1 MKNNFI
7 IFFTFILIQFQI
19 FKSYAVEFNLNDVQ
33 EKIDDIKAMDG
44 MTQGSPEFLMFQVLQ
59 NLTTQLNSNKKS
71 KSLVQDTLTVLDI
84 TDFIEEKFPQVTK
97 LQFPENF
104 LVGSNL
110 TIADLT
116 NASFFLNSLNSRRL
130 EKLKKLSDLS
140 QGDSILSKINTQIV
154 EELSLEP
161 LKLIQQLEKMPKLDL
176 VSLSTSVN
184 EATSSILKNTEVVTN
199 NLNEFSSTASNSVA
213 NATAQIESASN
224 SVANAAAQIESA
236 TTTLSRAAGSAM
248 ATASYSLDQAA
259 GEIANTISAGVSVDL
274 DAAAQGLG
282 HDDFAAAVDAYN
294 AQYGTNYTVDSAKEA
309 LGQ

>member
-19 FKSYAVEFNLNDVQ
+19 FKSYAVEFNLKEVQ

-59 NLTTQLNSNKKS
+59 NLTTQLNSNEKS
-71 KSLVQDTLTVLDI
+71 KLLVQDTLTVLDI

-110 TIADLT
+110 TVADLT

-130 EKLKKLSDLS
+130 EKLKKLNDLS

-184 EATSSILKNTEVVTN
+184 EATSSILKNTEIVAN
-199 NLNEFSSTASNSVA
+199 NLNEVTSTASNAVA
-213 NATAQIESASN
+213 NATAQ
-224 SVANAAAQIESA
+224 VESA
-236 TTTLSRAAGSAM
+236 TTTLSRAAGAAM
-248 ATASYSLDQAA
+248 AAASYSLDQAA

>member
-19 FKSYAVEFNLNDVQ
+19 FKSYAVEFNLKEVQ
-33 EKIDDIKAMDG
+33 EKIDDIKAMDE
-44 MTQGSPEFLMFQVLQ
+44 MNQGSPEFLMFQVLQ
-59 NLTTQLNSNKKS
+59 NLTTQLNNNKKS

-110 TIADLT
+110 TVADLT

-154 EELSLEP
+154 DELSLEP

-184 EATSSILKNTEVVTN
+184 EATSSILKNTEIVAN
-199 NLNEFSSTASNSVA
+199 NLNEITSTASCLV
-213 NATAQIESASN
+213 
-224 SVANAAAQIESA
+224 
-236 TTTLSRAAGSAM
+236 
-248 ATASYSLDQAA
+248 
-259 GEIANTISAGVSVDL
+259 
-274 DAAAQGLG
+274 
-282 HDDFAAAVDAYN
+282 
-294 AQYGTNYTVDSAKEA
+294 
-309 LGQ
+309 

>member
-19 FKSYAVEFNLNDVQ
+19 FKSYAVEFNLKEVQ
-33 EKIDDIKAMDG
+33 ENIDDIKAMDE

-110 TIADLT
+110 TVADLT

-140 QGDSILSKINTQIV
+140 QGDSILSKINAQIV

-161 LKLIQQLEKMPKLDL
+161 SKLIQQLEKMPKIDL

-184 EATSSILKNTEVVTN
+184 EATSSILKNTEIVAN
-199 NLNEFSSTASNSVA
+199 NLNEVTSTASNAVA
-213 NATAQIESASN
+213 NATAQ
-224 SVANAAAQIESA
+224 VESA
-236 TTTLSRAAGSAM
+236 TTTLSRAAGAAM
-248 ATASYSLDQAA
+248 AAASYSLDQAA

-282 HDDFAAAVDAYN
+282 HNDFAAAVDAYN

>member
-19 FKSYAVEFNLNDVQ
+19 FKSYAVEFDLKEVQ

-110 TIADLT
+110 TVADLT

-154 EELSLEP
+154 DELSLEP

-184 EATSSILKNTEVVTN
+184 EATSSILKNTEIVAN
-199 NLNEFSSTASNSVA
+199 NLNEVTSTASNAVA
-213 NATAQIESASN
+213 NATAQ
-224 SVANAAAQIESA
+224 VESA
-236 TTTLSRAAGSAM
+236 TTTLSRAAGAAM
-248 ATASYSLDQAA
+248 AAASYSLDQAA

-282 HDDFAAAVDAYN
+282 HNDFAAAVDAYN

>member
-7 IFFTFILIQFQI
+7 IFFTFILIQFQT
-19 FKSYAVEFNLNDVQ
+19 FKSYAVEFNLKDVQ

-97 LQFPENF
+97 LQFPKNF

-110 TIADLT
+110 TVADLT

-154 EELSLEP
+154 DELSLEP

-184 EATSSILKNTEVVTN
+184 EATSSILKNTEIVAN
-199 NLNEFSSTASNSVA
+199 NLNEVTSTASNAVA
-213 NATAQIESASN
+213 NATAQ
-224 SVANAAAQIESA
+224 VESA
-236 TTTLSRAAGSAM
+236 TTTLSRAAGAAM
-248 ATASYSLDQAA
+248 AAASYSLDQAA

-282 HDDFAAAVDAYN
+282 HKDFAAAVDAYN

>member
-19 FKSYAVEFNLNDVQ
+19 FKSYAVEFNLKDVQ

-97 LQFPENF
+97 LQFPKNF

-110 TIADLT
+110 TVADLT

-154 EELSLEP
+154 DELSLEP

-184 EATSSILKNTEVVTN
+184 ETTSSILKNTEIVAN
-199 NLNEFSSTASNSVA
+199 NLNEVTSTASNVVA
-213 NATAQIESASN
+213 NATAQ
-224 SVANAAAQIESA
+224 VESA
-236 TTTLSRAAGSAM
+236 TTTLSRAAGAAM
-248 ATASYSLDQAA
+248 AAASYSLDQAA

>member
-19 FKSYAVEFNLNDVQ
+19 FKSYAVEFNLKEVQ

-71 KSLVQDTLTVLDI
+71 KSLVKDTLTVLDI

-110 TIADLT
+110 TVADLT

-140 QGDSILSKINTQIV
+140 QGNSILSKINTQIV
-154 EELSLEP
+154 DELSLEP

-184 EATSSILKNTEVVTN
+184 EATSSILKNTEIVAN
-199 NLNEFSSTASNSVA
+199 NLNEVTSTASNAVA
-213 NATAQIESASN
+213 NATAQ
-224 SVANAAAQIESA
+224 VESA
-236 TTTLSRAAGSAM
+236 TTTLSRAAGAAM
-248 ATASYSLDQAA
+248 AAASYSLDQAA

-282 HDDFAAAVDAYN
+282 HDNFAAAVDAYN

>member
-19 FKSYAVEFNLNDVQ
+19 FKSYAVEFNLNEVQ
-33 EKIDDIKAMDG
+33 EKIDDIKAMDV
-44 MTQGSPEFLMFQVLQ
+44 MNQGSPEFLMFQVLQ

-110 TIADLT
+110 TVADLT

-140 QGDSILSKINTQIV
+140 QGDSILSKINAQIV

-161 LKLIQQLEKMPKLDL
+161 SKLIQQLEKMPKIDL

-184 EATSSILKNTEVVTN
+184 EATSSILKNTEIVAN
-199 NLNEFSSTASNSVA
+199 NLNEVTSTASNVVA
-213 NATAQIESASN
+213 NATAQ
-224 SVANAAAQIESA
+224 VESA
-236 TTTLSRAAGSAM
+236 TTTLSRAAGAAM
-248 ATASYSLDQAA
+248 AAASYSLDQAA

-282 HDDFAAAVDAYN
+282 HNDFAAAVDAYN

>member
-19 FKSYAVEFNLNDVQ
+19 FKSYAVEFNLKDVQ
-33 EKIDDIKAMDG
+33 EKIDDIKAMEG

-59 NLTTQLNSNKKS
+59 NLTTQLNNNKKS

-110 TIADLT
+110 TVADLT

-140 QGDSILSKINTQIV
+140 QGDSILSKINTQIA

-161 LKLIQQLEKMPKLDL
+161 LKIIQQLEKMPKLDL

-184 EATSSILKNTEVVTN
+184 EATSSILKNTEIVAN
-199 NLNEFSSTASNSVA
+199 NLNEITSTASNAVA
-213 NATAQIESASN
+213 DATAQ
-224 SVANAAAQIESA
+224 VESA
-236 TTTLSRAAGSAM
+236 TTTLSRAAGAAM
-248 ATASYSLDQAA
+248 AAASYSLDQAA

-282 HDDFAAAVDAYN
+282 HNDFAAAVDAYN

>member
-19 FKSYAVEFNLNDVQ
+19 FKSYAVEFNLKDVQ

-97 LQFPENF
+97 LQFPKNF

-110 TIADLT
+110 TVADLT

-140 QGDSILSKINTQIV
+140 QGDSILSKINAQIV

-161 LKLIQQLEKMPKLDL
+161 SKLIQQLEKMPKIDL

-184 EATSSILKNTEVVTN
+184 EATSSILKNTEIVSN
-199 NLNEFSSTASNSVA
+199 NLNEITSTASNAVV
-213 NATAQIESASN
+213 NATAQ
-224 SVANAAAQIESA
+224 VESA
-236 TTTLSRAAGSAM
+236 TTTLSRAAGAAM
-248 ATASYSLDQAA
+248 AAASYSLDQAA

>member
-7 IFFTFILIQFQI
+7 IIFTFILIQFQI
-19 FKSYAVEFNLNDVQ
+19 FKSYAVEFKLNDVQ

-44 MTQGSPEFLMFQVLQ
+44 MTQDSPEFLMFQVLQ

-110 TIADLT
+110 TVADLT

-161 LKLIQQLEKMPKLDL
+161 SKLIQQLEKMPKIDL

-184 EATSSILKNTEVVTN
+184 EATSSILKNTEIVAN
-199 NLNEFSSTASNSVA
+199 NLNEVSSTASNA
-213 NATAQIESASN
+213 
-224 SVANAAAQIESA
+224 VANAAAQVESA
-236 TTTLSRAAGSAM
+236 TTTLSRAAGAAM
-248 ATASYSLDQAA
+248 AAASYSLDQAA

>member
-19 FKSYAVEFNLNDVQ
+19 FKSYAVEFNLKDVQ
-33 EKIDDIKAMDG
+33 EKIDDIKAMEG

-110 TIADLT
+110 TVADLT

-140 QGDSILSKINTQIV
+140 QSDSILSKINTQIV
-154 EELSLEP
+154 DELSLEP

-184 EATSSILKNTEVVTN
+184 EATSSILKNTEIVAN
-199 NLNEFSSTASNSVA
+199 NLNEVTSTASNAVA
-213 NATAQIESASN
+213 NATAQ
-224 SVANAAAQIESA
+224 VESA
-236 TTTLSRAAGSAM
+236 TTTLSRAAGAAM
-248 ATASYSLDQAA
+248 AAASYSLDQAA

-282 HDDFAAAVDAYN
+282 HNDFAAAVDAYN

>member
-33 EKIDDIKAMDG
+33 ENIDEIKAMEG

-110 TIADLT
+110 TVADLT

-140 QGDSILSKINTQIV
+140 QGDSILSKINTQIA

-184 EATSSILKNTEVVTN
+184 EATSSILKNTEIVAN
-199 NLNEFSSTASNSVA
+199 NLNEVTSTASNAVA
-213 NATAQIESASN
+213 NAT
-224 SVANAAAQIESA
+224 AQIESA
-236 TTTLSRAAGSAM
+236 TTTLSRAAGAAM
-248 ATASYSLDQAA
+248 AAASYSLDQAA

-282 HDDFAAAVDAYN
+282 HNDFAAAVDAYN

>member
-19 FKSYAVEFNLNDVQ
+19 FKSYAVEFNLKEVQ
-33 EKIDDIKAMDG
+33 EKIDDIKAMDE
-44 MTQGSPEFLMFQVLQ
+44 MNQGSPEFLMFQVLQ
-59 NLTTQLNSNKKS
+59 NLTTQLNNNKKS

-110 TIADLT
+110 TVADLT

-140 QGDSILSKINTQIV
+140 QGDNILSKINNQII

-184 EATSSILKNTEVVTN
+184 EATSSILKNTEIVAN
-199 NLNEFSSTASNSVA
+199 NLNEVTSTASNAVA
-213 NATAQIESASN
+213 NAT
-224 SVANAAAQIESA
+224 AQIESA
-236 TTTLSRAAGSAM
+236 TTTLSRAAGAAM
-248 ATASYSLDQAA
+248 AAASYSLDQAA
-259 GEIANTISAGVSVDL
+259 SEIANTISAGVSVDL

-282 HDDFAAAVDAYN
+282 HDDFAAAVEAYN

>member
-7 IFFTFILIQFQI
+7 IFFTFILIQFQT
-19 FKSYAVEFNLNDVQ
+19 FKSYAVEFNLNEVQ
-33 EKIDDIKAMDG
+33 EKIDDIKAMDV

-110 TIADLT
+110 TVADLT

-130 EKLKKLSDLS
+130 EKLKKLSVLS

-184 EATSSILKNTEVVTN
+184 EATSSILKNTEIVAN
-199 NLNEFSSTASNSVA
+199 NLNEVSSTASNA
-213 NATAQIESASN
+213 
-224 SVANAAAQIESA
+224 VANAAAQVESA
-236 TTTLSRAAGSAM
+236 TTTLSRAAGAAM
-248 ATASYSLDQAA
+248 AAASYSLDQAA

>member
-19 FKSYAVEFNLNDVQ
+19 FKSYAVEFNLKDVQ

-110 TIADLT
+110 TVADLT

-154 EELSLEP
+154 DELSLEP

-184 EATSSILKNTEVVTN
+184 EATSSILKNTEIVAN
-199 NLNEFSSTASNSVA
+199 NLNEVTSTASNAVA
-213 NATAQIESASN
+213 NATAQ
-224 SVANAAAQIESA
+224 VESA
-236 TTTLSRAAGSAM
+236 TTTLSRAAGAAM
-248 ATASYSLDQAA
+248 AAASYSLDQAA

>member
-19 FKSYAVEFNLNDVQ
+19 FKSYAVEFNLKEVQ
-33 EKIDDIKAMDG
+33 EKIDDIKAMDE
-44 MTQGSPEFLMFQVLQ
+44 MNQGSPEFLMFQVLQ

-110 TIADLT
+110 TVADLT

-130 EKLKKLSDLS
+130 EKLKKLSELS

-154 EELSLEP
+154 DELSLEP

-184 EATSSILKNTEVVTN
+184 EATSSILKNTEIVAN
-199 NLNEFSSTASNSVA
+199 NLNEVTSTASNAVA
-213 NATAQIESASN
+213 NATAQ
-224 SVANAAAQIESA
+224 VESA
-236 TTTLSRAAGSAM
+236 TTTLSRAAGAAM
-248 ATASYSLDQAA
+248 AAASYSLDQAA

-282 HDDFAAAVDAYN
+282 HNDFAAAVDAYN

>member
-19 FKSYAVEFNLNDVQ
+19 FKSYAVEFNLKDVQ

-110 TIADLT
+110 TVADLT

-154 EELSLEP
+154 DELSLEP

-184 EATSSILKNTEVVTN
+184 EATSSILKNTEIVAN
-199 NLNEFSSTASNSVA
+199 NLNEVTSTASNAVA
-213 NATAQIESASN
+213 NATAQ
-224 SVANAAAQIESA
+224 VESA
-236 TTTLSRAAGSAM
+236 TTTLSRAAGAAM
-248 ATASYSLDQAA
+248 AAASYSLDQAA

-282 HDDFAAAVDAYN
+282 HNDFAAAVDAYN

>member
-7 IFFTFILIQFQI
+7 IFFTFILIQFQT
-19 FKSYAVEFNLNDVQ
+19 FKSYAVEFNLNEVQ
-33 EKIDDIKAMDG
+33 EKIDDIKAMDV

-59 NLTTQLNSNKKS
+59 NLTTQLNSNEKS

-110 TIADLT
+110 TVADLT

-130 EKLKKLSDLS
+130 EKLKKLSVLS

-184 EATSSILKNTEVVTN
+184 EATSSILKNTEIVSN
-199 NLNEFSSTASNSVA
+199 NLNEITSTASNAVV
-213 NATAQIESASN
+213 NATAQ
-224 SVANAAAQIESA
+224 VESA
-236 TTTLSRAAGSAM
+236 TTTLSRAAGAAM
-248 ATASYSLDQAA
+248 AAASYSLDQAA
-259 GEIANTISAGVSVDL
+259 SEVANTISAGVSVDL

>member
-19 FKSYAVEFNLNDVQ
+19 FKSYAVEFNLKDVQ
-33 EKIDDIKAMDG
+33 EKIDDIKAMDV

-110 TIADLT
+110 TVADLT

-130 EKLKKLSDLS
+130 EKLKKLSVLS

-184 EATSSILKNTEVVTN
+184 EATSSILKNTEIVTN
-199 NLNEFSSTASNSVA
+199 NLNEITSTASNAVV
-213 NATAQIESASN
+213 NATAQ
-224 SVANAAAQIESA
+224 VESA
-236 TTTLSRAAGSAM
+236 TTTLSRAAGAAM
-248 ATASYSLDQAA
+248 AAASYSLDQAA
-259 GEIANTISAGVSVDL
+259 SEVANTISAGVSVDL

>member
-19 FKSYAVEFNLNDVQ
+19 FKSYAVEFNLKEVQ
-33 EKIDDIKAMDG
+33 EKIDNIKAMDG
-44 MTQGSPEFLMFQVLQ
+44 MTKGSPEFLMFQVLQ

-110 TIADLT
+110 TVADLT

-140 QGDSILSKINTQIV
+140 QSDSILSKINTQIV
-154 EELSLEP
+154 DELSLEP

-184 EATSSILKNTEVVTN
+184 KATSSILKNTEIVAN
-199 NLNEFSSTASNSVA
+199 NLNEVTSTASNAIA
-213 NATAQIESASN
+213 NATAQ
-224 SVANAAAQIESA
+224 VESA
-236 TTTLSRAAGSAM
+236 TTTLSRAAGAAM
-248 ATASYSLDQAA
+248 AAASYSLDQAA

-282 HDDFAAAVDAYN
+282 HNDFAAAVDAYN

>member
-19 FKSYAVEFNLNDVQ
+19 FKSYAVEFNLNDIQ

-110 TIADLT
+110 TVADLT

-130 EKLKKLSDLS
+130 EKLKKLNDLS
-140 QGDSILSKINTQIV
+140 QGDNILSKINNQII

-184 EATSSILKNTEVVTN
+184 EATSSILKNTEIVAN
-199 NLNEFSSTASNSVA
+199 NLNEVTSTASNAVA
-213 NATAQIESASN
+213 NATAQ
-224 SVANAAAQIESA
+224 VESA
-236 TTTLSRAAGSAM
+236 TTTLSRAAGAAM
-248 ATASYSLDQAA
+248 AAASYSLDQAA

-282 HDDFAAAVDAYN
+282 HNDFAAAVDAYN

>member
-19 FKSYAVEFNLNDVQ
+19 FKSYAVEFNLKEVQ
-33 EKIDDIKAMDG
+33 EKIDNIKAMDG

-59 NLTTQLNSNKKS
+59 NLTTQLNSNEKS

-110 TIADLT
+110 TVADLT

-154 EELSLEP
+154 DELSLEP

-184 EATSSILKNTEVVTN
+184 EATSSILKNTEIVAN
-199 NLNEFSSTASNSVA
+199 NLNEVTSTASNAVA
-213 NATAQIESASN
+213 NATAQ
-224 SVANAAAQIESA
+224 VESA
-236 TTTLSRAAGSAM
+236 TTTLSRAAGAAM
-248 ATASYSLDQAA
+248 AAASYSLDQAA

-282 HDDFAAAVDAYN
+282 HNDFAAAVDAYN

>member
-19 FKSYAVEFNLNDVQ
+19 FKSYAVEFNLKDVQ
-33 EKIDDIKAMDG
+33 EKIDDIKAMEG

-110 TIADLT
+110 TVADLT

-154 EELSLEP
+154 DELSLEP

-184 EATSSILKNTEVVTN
+184 EATSSILKNTEIVAN
-199 NLNEFSSTASNSVA
+199 NLNEVTSTASNAVA
-213 NATAQIESASN
+213 NATAQ
-224 SVANAAAQIESA
+224 VESA
-236 TTTLSRAAGSAM
+236 TTTLSRAAGAAM
-248 ATASYSLDQAA
+248 AAASYSLDQAA

-282 HDDFAAAVDAYN
+282 HNDFAAAVDAYN

>member
-19 FKSYAVEFNLNDVQ
+19 FKSYAVEFNLKDVQ
-33 EKIDDIKAMDG
+33 EKIDDIKVMDG

-59 NLTTQLNSNKKS
+59 NLTTQLNNNKKS

-110 TIADLT
+110 TVADLT

-154 EELSLEP
+154 DELSLEP

-184 EATSSILKNTEVVTN
+184 EATSSILKNTEIVAN
-199 NLNEFSSTASNSVA
+199 NLNEVTSTASNAIA
-213 NATAQIESASN
+213 NATAQ
-224 SVANAAAQIESA
+224 VESA
-236 TTTLSRAAGSAM
+236 TTTLSRAAGAAM
-248 ATASYSLDQAA
+248 AAASYSLDQAA

>member
-19 FKSYAVEFNLNDVQ
+19 FKSYAVEFNLKEVQ
-33 EKIDDIKAMDG
+33 EKIDDIKAMDE
-44 MTQGSPEFLMFQVLQ
+44 MNQGSPEFLMFQVLQ

-110 TIADLT
+110 TVADLT

-140 QGDSILSKINTQIV
+140 QGDNILSKINNQII

-184 EATSSILKNTEVVTN
+184 EATSSILKNTEIVAN
-199 NLNEFSSTASNSVA
+199 NLNEVTSTASNAIA
-213 NATAQIESASN
+213 NATAQ
-224 SVANAAAQIESA
+224 VESA
-236 TTTLSRAAGSAM
+236 TTTLSRAAGAAM
-248 ATASYSLDQAA
+248 AAASYSLDQAA

-282 HDDFAAAVDAYN
+282 HNDFAAAVDAYN

>member
-19 FKSYAVEFNLNDVQ
+19 FKSYAVEFNLKEVQ
-33 EKIDDIKAMDG
+33 EKIDDIKAMDE
-44 MTQGSPEFLMFQVLQ
+44 MNQGSPEFLMFQVLQ

-110 TIADLT
+110 TVADLT

-140 QGDSILSKINTQIV
+140 QSDSILSKINTQIV
-154 EELSLEP
+154 DELSLEP

-184 EATSSILKNTEVVTN
+184 KATSSILKNTEIVAN
-199 NLNEFSSTASNSVA
+199 NLNEVTSTASNAIA
-213 NATAQIESASN
+213 NATAQ
-224 SVANAAAQIESA
+224 VESA
-236 TTTLSRAAGSAM
+236 TTTLSRAAGAAM
-248 ATASYSLDQAA
+248 AAASYSLDQAA

-282 HDDFAAAVDAYN
+282 HNDFAAAVDAYN

>member
-19 FKSYAVEFNLNDVQ
+19 FKSYAVEFNLKDVQ
-33 EKIDDIKAMDG
+33 EKIDDIKAMDV

-97 LQFPENF
+97 LQFPKNF

-110 TIADLT
+110 TVADLT

-130 EKLKKLSDLS
+130 EKLKKLSVLS

-184 EATSSILKNTEVVTN
+184 EATSSILKNTEIVTN
-199 NLNEFSSTASNSVA
+199 NLNEITSTASNAVV
-213 NATAQIESASN
+213 NATAQ
-224 SVANAAAQIESA
+224 VESA
-236 TTTLSRAAGSAM
+236 TTTLSRAAGAAM
-248 ATASYSLDQAA
+248 AAASYSLDQAA
-259 GEIANTISAGVSVDL
+259 SEVANTISAGVSVDL

>member
-33 EKIDDIKAMDG
+33 EKIDEIKDMEG

-59 NLTTQLNSNKKS
+59 NLTTQLNNNKKS

-110 TIADLT
+110 TVADLT

-154 EELSLEP
+154 DELSLEP

-184 EATSSILKNTEVVTN
+184 EATSSILKNTEIVAN
-199 NLNEFSSTASNSVA
+199 NLNEVTSTASNAIA
-213 NATAQIESASN
+213 NATAQ
-224 SVANAAAQIESA
+224 VESA
-236 TTTLSRAAGSAM
+236 TTTLSRAAGAAM
-248 ATASYSLDQAA
+248 AAASYSLDQAA

-282 HDDFAAAVDAYN
+282 HNDFAAAVDAYN

>member
-19 FKSYAVEFNLNDVQ
+19 FKSYAVEFDLKEVQ

-110 TIADLT
+110 TVADLT

-140 QGDSILSKINTQIV
+140 QSDSILSKINTQIV

-184 EATSSILKNTEVVTN
+184 EATSSILKNTEIVAN
-199 NLNEFSSTASNSVA
+199 NLNEVTSTASNAVA
-213 NATAQIESASN
+213 NATAQ
-224 SVANAAAQIESA
+224 VESA
-236 TTTLSRAAGSAM
+236 TTTLSRAAGAAM
-248 ATASYSLDQAA
+248 AAASYSLDQAA

>member
-7 IFFTFILIQFQI
+7 IFFTFILIQFQT
-19 FKSYAVEFNLNDVQ
+19 FKSYAVEFNLNEVQ
-33 EKIDDIKAMDG
+33 EKIDDIKAMDV

-110 TIADLT
+110 TVADLT

-130 EKLKKLSDLS
+130 EKLKKLSVLS

-184 EATSSILKNTEVVTN
+184 EATSSILKNTEIVSN
-199 NLNEFSSTASNSVA
+199 NLNEITSTASNAVV
-213 NATAQIESASN
+213 NATAQ
-224 SVANAAAQIESA
+224 VESA
-236 TTTLSRAAGSAM
+236 TTTLSRAAGAAM
-248 ATASYSLDQAA
+248 AAASYSLDQAA

>member
-19 FKSYAVEFNLNDVQ
+19 FKSYAVEFNLKEVQ
-33 EKIDDIKAMDG
+33 EKIDDIKAMDE
-44 MTQGSPEFLMFQVLQ
+44 MNQGSPEFLMFQVLQ

-110 TIADLT
+110 TVADLT

-140 QGDSILSKINTQIV
+140 QGDSILSKINTQIA

-161 LKLIQQLEKMPKLDL
+161 LKIIQQLEKMPKLDL

-184 EATSSILKNTEVVTN
+184 EATSSILKNTEIVAN
-199 NLNEFSSTASNSVA
+199 NLNEITSTASNAVA
-213 NATAQIESASN
+213 NATAK
-224 SVANAAAQIESA
+224 IESA
-236 TTTLSRAAGSAM
+236 TTTLSRAAGAAM
-248 ATASYSLDQAA
+248 AAASYSLDQAA
-259 GEIANTISAGVSVDL
+259 SEIANTISAGVSVDL

>member
-19 FKSYAVEFNLNDVQ
+19 FKSYAVEFNLKEVQ
-33 EKIDDIKAMDG
+33 EKIDDIKAMEG
-44 MTQGSPEFLMFQVLQ
+44 MTHGSPEFLMFQVLQ
-59 NLTTQLNSNKKS
+59 NLTTQLNNNKKS

-110 TIADLT
+110 TVADLT

-140 QGDSILSKINTQIV
+140 QSYSILSKINTQIV
-154 EELSLEP
+154 YELSLEP

-184 EATSSILKNTEVVTN
+184 EATSSILKNTEIVAN
-199 NLNEFSSTASNSVA
+199 NLNEVTSTASNAIA
-213 NATAQIESASN
+213 NATAQ
-224 SVANAAAQIESA
+224 VESA
-236 TTTLSRAAGSAM
+236 TTTLSRAAGAAM
-248 ATASYSLDQAA
+248 AAASYSLDQAA

>member
-1 MKNNFI
+1 MKNNII

-19 FKSYAVEFNLNDVQ
+19 FKSYAVEFNLNDIQ

-44 MTQGSPEFLMFQVLQ
+44 MTQGSPEFLLFQVLQ

-110 TIADLT
+110 TVADLT

-140 QGDSILSKINTQIV
+140 QGDSILSKINAQIV

-161 LKLIQQLEKMPKLDL
+161 SKLIQQLEKMPKIDL

-184 EATSSILKNTEVVTN
+184 EATSSILKNTEIVAN
-199 NLNEFSSTASNSVA
+199 NLNEVSSTASNA
-213 NATAQIESASN
+213 
-224 SVANAAAQIESA
+224 VANAAAQVESA
-236 TTTLSRAAGSAM
+236 TTTLSRAAGAAM
-248 ATASYSLDQAA
+248 AAASYSLDQAA

-282 HDDFAAAVDAYN
+282 HNDFAAAVDAYN